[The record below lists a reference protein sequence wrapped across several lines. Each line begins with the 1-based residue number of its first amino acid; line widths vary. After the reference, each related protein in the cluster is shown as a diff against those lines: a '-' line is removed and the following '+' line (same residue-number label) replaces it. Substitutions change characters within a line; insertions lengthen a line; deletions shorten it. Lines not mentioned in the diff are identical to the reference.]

1 MATVS
6 IIITTFGRPVFLAEC
21 IQSAINQS
29 YKDFEI
35 IVVDDNNPNS
45 IHREN
50 TETILT
56 EFLKETD
63 NLKYVK
69 HEKNLY
75 GAVARNTG
83 ANYAKGE
90 YLSFLDNDDFYLEDK
105 LLKCVELCKQNNK
118 KYVGA
123 FSYCEFRINSMIVG
137 YQKNIKSGRH
147 LVETLACSFPFSSGS
162 NLFIRKEIYNELNGF
177 DENFRRHQD
186 YEFLVRLFEKY
197 KLLAIEEVLIVKN
210 NENINFLDVRG
221 MIKVKEQYLKKFDYL
236 IQKLKL
242 KEQKYIYYKN
252 YISISEQALKS
263 REYIIASKYYYKAL
277 KRNGIIF
284 KDILR
289 AMVLSFKSIIT
300 K

>member
-69 HEKNLY
+69 HEKNLN